1 MSLAL
6 TEEQELLRNTAREF
20 IAEHSPVKE
29 LRRLR
34 DTNDPDGFSRALWKQ
49 MAELGWAGIVLPE
62 EYGGSGLGYAELGLV
77 LEECGRTL
85 AATPLVATAL
95 LGANAVLLGGN
106 DTQKK
111 EILPAVAKGER
122 LLALALQESAH
133 HAPHQI
139 ATRAEPTASGYRISG
154 KKTFVLDGH
163 VADQLVVVA
172 RTAGSAGERDGLAL
186 FLVPRGARGVAVTRT
201 MMVDGRNAANLTLDG
216 VEVDRSAALGAPGRG
231 ADVLDRVLDCA
242 TIGLAAEMLGTIAE
256 AFERTVAYLK
266 TRKQFGVPIGSFQ
279 ALKHRAANM
288 FVEVELSRS
297 IVLDALRALDE
308 NRPDVS
314 ALASVAKARVSD
326 AIHLIGNEAVQMHGG
341 IGVTDEEEI
350 GLFLKRA
357 RVAELTL
364 GDAAFHRARFATLS
378 GF

>member
-34 DTNDPDGFSRALWKQ
+34 DTNDPVGFSRELWKQ
-49 MAELGWAGIVLPE
+49 MAELGWAGITLPE
-62 EYGGSGLGYAELGLV
+62 ELGGADLGYAELGLV

-85 AATPLVATAL
+85 TASPLVSTVL
-95 LGANAVLLGGN
+95 LGANALLLAGNGAQQKDLLG
-106 DTQKK
+106 
-111 EILPAVAKGER
+111 AVAKGEIV
-122 LLALALQESAH
+122 LALALQEGPH
-133 HAPHQI
+133 HAPYQV
-139 ATRAEPTASGYRISG
+139 ATKAEPTVDGFKLTG

-172 RTAGSAGERDGLAL
+172 RSAGAPGDRDGLGL
-186 FLVPRGARGVAVTRT
+186 FLVEKGARGLAVKRT
-201 MMVDGRNAANLTLDG
+201 SMVDGRNAANVTLDS
-216 VEVDRSAALGAPGRG
+216 VEVDKSACVGQPGRG
-231 ADVLDRVLDCA
+231 ADVLDPVLDRA
-242 TIGLAAEMLGTIAE
+242 TIGQAAELLGTVVE

-266 TRKQFGVPIGSFQ
+266 TRTQFGVPIGSFQ

-288 FVEVELSRS
+288 FTEVELSRS
-297 IVLDALRALDE
+297 IVLDALRAIDE
-308 NRPDVS
+308 KRPDV
-314 ALASVAKARVSD
+314 ALLASIAKARVSD
-326 AIHLIGNEAVQMHGG
+326 TAQLVSNEAVQMHGG

-357 RVAELTL
+357 RVAELSF
-364 GDAAFHRARFATLS
+364 GDGNYHRARFATLS

>member
-34 DTNDPDGFSRALWKQ
+34 DSNDPVGFSRDLWKQ

-62 EYGGSGLGYAELGLV
+62 DLGGADLGYAELGLV

-85 AATPLVATAL
+85 AATPLVSTVL
-95 LGANAVLLGGN
+95 LGANALLLAGNGTQQKDLLG
-106 DTQKK
+106 
-111 EILPAVAKGER
+111 AVAKGETI
-122 LLALALQESAH
+122 LALALQEGPH
-133 HAPHQI
+133 HAPYQV
-139 ATRAEPTASGYRISG
+139 ATRAEATADGWKLTG
-154 KKTFVLDGH
+154 KKTFVQDGH
-163 VADQLVVVA
+163 VADPLIVVA
-172 RTAGSAGERDGLAL
+172 RTAGKPGERDGLGL
-186 FLVPRGARGVAVTRT
+186 FLVKKGARGLDVKRT
-201 MMVDGRNAANLTLDG
+201 TMVDGRNSANVALDG
-216 VEVDRSAALGAPGRG
+216 VEVDKSACVGHAGRG
-231 ADVLDRVLDCA
+231 ADLLDPVLDRA
-242 TIGLAAEMLGTIAE
+242 TIGVAAELLGTVIE

-266 TRKQFGVPIGSFQ
+266 TRTQFGVPIGSFQ
-279 ALKHRAANM
+279 ALKHRAAAM
-288 FVEVELSRS
+288 FTEVELSRS
-297 IVLDALRALDE
+297 IVLDALRAIDE
-308 NRPDVS
+308 KRPDV
-314 ALASVAKARVSD
+314 ALIASIAKARVSD
-326 AIHLIGNEAVQMHGG
+326 TAQLVSNEAVQMHGG

-364 GDAAFHRARFATLS
+364 GDGAYHRARFAQLS